1 MVWKNQESWEP
12 WLAEFLGNRH
22 SKVQKILPKIFAL
35 FLSSHY
41 GFSNCF
47 EILNFVFSNIIPT
60 GVQPVKILTLGL
72 VILKALKIIYKFT
85 LNPQLWSFFS
95 LTLLTSNQSINQSI
109 NQCISRKGS
118 NCAIYK
124 YKHIPFLH
132 DILTI
137 IVIMKTTETFE

>member
-22 SKVQKILPKIFAL
+22 SKVQKILPKLFAL
-35 FLSSHY
+35 FLGSHY
-41 GFSNCF
+41 EFSNCF
-47 EILNFVFSNIIPT
+47 EILNFVFSNTIPT

-72 VILKALKIIYKFT
+72 VILKALKIIHKFT
-85 LNPQLWSFFS
+85 SNPQFWSFFS

-137 IVIMKTTETFE
+137 IVIMKTTEPFE